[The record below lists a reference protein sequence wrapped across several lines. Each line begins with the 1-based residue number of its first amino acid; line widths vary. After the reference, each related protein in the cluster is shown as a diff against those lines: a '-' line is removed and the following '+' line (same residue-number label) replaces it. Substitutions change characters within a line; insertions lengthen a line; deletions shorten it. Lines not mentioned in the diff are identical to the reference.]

1 MTWRTVR
8 RYAAPVPVGCDKRE
22 GLVTGVLDGI
32 RVLDFG
38 RYIAGP
44 FCAALLADLGAEVIR
59 VERLGGGE
67 DRGFIPVDPGPAGG
81 TAKGGGAMFLAMNR
95 NKLGM
100 TLDPVAPKGREI
112 VRQLVAT
119 ADVVVA
125 NLPPRVLRSLALDLD
140 SLRQIKP
147 DIILTT
153 VTGFGAG
160 GPLSDKHGFD
170 GIGQAMCGA
179 VYLSGTPEQPTAL
192 KLPWVDFGTA
202 CLAAFGTLAA
212 LIERGK
218 TGRGQKVEGALL
230 RTAIAF
236 ANAALIEQALTGI
249 DRVAT
254 VNRGFNSA
262 PADFYR
268 CTDGWIVTTV
278 IGAAMFRRWTRMIG
292 EEHWLSDPRFADD
305 QSRADHGEI
314 ISARMTLWCA
324 ERNCAEAL
332 GALEEASI
340 VAGQL
345 YSPRQALDDAHIR
358 AAHLLEE
365 VAHPTLPTTFPLAP
379 TPIEL
384 SETPGAYRRPAPL
397 LGEHTDQILTNLG
410 YGAAEIG
417 ALRTESVI

>member
-1 MTWRTVR
+1 VS
-8 RYAAPVPVGCDKRE
+8 
-22 GLVTGVLDGI
+22 GVLDGI

-59 VERLGGGE
+59 IERVGGGE
-67 DRGFIPVDPGPAGG
+67 DRGFIPVGAGSVKNS
-81 TAKGGGAMFLAMNR
+81 AEIGGAMFLAMNR

-100 TLDPVAPKGREI
+100 TLDPAAPRGREI
-112 VRQLVAT
+112 VRRLVAT

-140 SLRQIKP
+140 SLRRVKP

-160 GPLSDKHGFD
+160 GPLSNKHGFD
-170 GIGQAMCGA
+170 GIGQAMSGA
-179 VYLSGTPEQPTAL
+179 VYLSGTPEQPIAL

-202 CLAAFGTLAA
+202 CLSAFGTLAA
-212 LIERGK
+212 LFERGK

-236 ANAALIEQALTGI
+236 ANATLIEQALTGVN
-249 DRVAT
+249 RVAS
-254 VNRGFNSA
+254 VNRGFNAA

-268 CTDGWIVTTV
+268 CADGWIVTTV
-278 IGAAMFRRWTRMIG
+278 IGRPMFHRWAQMIG
-292 EEHWLSDPRFADD
+292 EDYWLADPRFADD

-324 ERNCAEAL
+324 ERTCAEAL
-332 GALEEASI
+332 AALEEASI

-345 YSPRQALDDAHIR
+345 YSPQQALDDAHIR
-358 AAHLLEE
+358 AAHLLED
-365 VAHPTLPTTFPLAP
+365 VTHPGLGATFPLAP

-397 LGEHTDQILTNLG
+397 LGEHTDEILTRLRYDATEIEG
-410 YGAAEIG
+410 LRAE
-417 ALRTESVI
+417 RVV